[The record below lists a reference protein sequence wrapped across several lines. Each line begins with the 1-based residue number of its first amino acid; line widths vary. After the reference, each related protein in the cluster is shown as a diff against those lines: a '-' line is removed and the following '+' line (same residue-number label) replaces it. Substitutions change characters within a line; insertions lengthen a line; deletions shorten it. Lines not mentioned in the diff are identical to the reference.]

1 MRGSKNCRLIGQSN
15 RSFAILPKMS
25 MPRFP
30 FKRTVAALLP
40 FCFLWAF
47 VACVSLCA
55 EQLEETGNDH
65 LSVLC
70 LGTEDAPASDSCPN
84 VEAPKA
90 TLRERLPLL
99 TADAVTVTPA
109 GLTQASFNVGIS
121 LPDSD
126 DHSSTDPPF
135 KRLRV
140 LRI

>member
-1 MRGSKNCRLIGQSN
+1 
-15 RSFAILPKMS
+15 

-47 VACVSLCA
+47 VACVSLCT
-55 EQLEETGNDH
+55 EQSEETGNDRP
-65 LSVLC
+65 SVLC
-70 LGTEDAPASDSCPN
+70 LGTEDAPASDSCPV

-90 TLRERLPLL
+90 ALRDRLPLL
-99 TADAVTVTPA
+99 TGDAVAVTPA
-109 GLTQASFNVGIS
+109 GFTQASVNVGVS
-121 LPDSD
+121 LLDSY

-135 KRLRV
+135 ERLRV